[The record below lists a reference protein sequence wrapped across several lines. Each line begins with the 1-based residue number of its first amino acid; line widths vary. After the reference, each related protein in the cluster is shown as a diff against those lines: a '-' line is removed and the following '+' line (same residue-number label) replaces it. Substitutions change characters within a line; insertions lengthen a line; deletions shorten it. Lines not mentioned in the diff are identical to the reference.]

1 MSGSEACGGPEPW
14 RPRNP
19 PSRMRPRSRPRRR
32 RRTPPVPT
40 RTAGASEADLGGD
53 RGGRSGGGVRE
64 WPTLTGGYGC
74 SVERFLGGS
83 LVPRDPPVCRT
94 ASSFVKISRLS
105 PYYRIR
111 PTEAALGPFS
121 RQPRRQ
127 GGLPRLGH
135 GAAVAEASP
144 RRSDATRTAAARL
157 KSHIHASKCYFHP
170 FCVAAAHES
179 TRKRARVDRVIMGE
193 PPLDGVTP
201 QRPVRAGR
209 PSRGPSPRPT
219 RAPQTASSPP
229 RRRGRTV

>member
-1 MSGSEACGGPEPW
+1 MEA
-14 RPRNP
+14 
-19 PSRMRPRSRPRRR
+19 PS
-32 RRTPPVPT
+32 
-40 RTAGASEADLGGD
+40 
-53 RGGRSGGGVRE
+53 RGGRETRRRECAPGRAPGVVGGPLRYLRGPPGPRRPTWGATAGGGREAGCESGPYSLGAMAVRSPGVGVGPWSRE
-64 WPTLTGGYGC
+64 LPRVTAQPVPLF
-74 SVERFLGGS
+74 FLN
-83 LVPRDPPVCRT
+83 
-94 ASSFVKISRLS
+94 